1 MLAQNDRALAAL
13 GHAAILLPGLGMLAP
28 VMLWCLLRER
38 SFNMRFQLLQAAAV
52 QAVLPV
58 MALLAG
64 LLSLILT
71 LLVSLVVGLIIRA
84 QGGGSEAILGLLAV
98 MRVVALALALLLAGA
113 FILAALIAAAA
124 CLLGREFR
132 YPWLGNWLSRYLKND
147 DGSGE
152 EHWLAAVCHLGA
164 FHGLSGL
171 AAAALAGLLQRNRSE
186 PLHFQCLQAAA
197 YQGAGVVVS
206 LITGGLVFALALL
219 SAGGLA
225 LTGGEFSG
233 LSGLFSALAAFFS
246 LLCLGT
252 WLLFLPL
259 YQTLPLVAAYRLV
272 QKRNYVY
279 PLLGR
284 QVRQWIRNSQAQS
297 D

>member
-28 VMLWCLLRER
+28 VLLWCLLRGR

-58 MALLAG
+58 VTLLAG

-71 LLVSLVVGLIIRA
+71 LLVSLIVGLIIRA

-98 MRVVALALALLLAGA
+98 TRVVALALALLLAGA

-124 CLLGREFR
+124 CLLGRDFS
-132 YPWLGNWLSRYLKND
+132 YPWLGKWLSRYLKND

-152 EHWLAAVCHLGA
+152 EHWLAAVCHLGV

-171 AAAALAGLLQRNRSE
+171 AAAALAGLLQRSRSE
-186 PLHFQCLQAAA
+186 LLRFQCLQAAV

-206 LITGGLVFALALL
+206 LIAGGLVFTLALL

-233 LSGLFSALAAFFS
+233 LSGLISAVAAFFS
-246 LLCLGT
+246 LVCLGT
-252 WLLFLPL
+252 LLLFLPL
-259 YQTLPLVAAYRLV
+259 YQTLPLLAAYRLM
-272 QKRNYVY
+272 QRKDYAY

-284 QVRQWIRNSQAQS
+284 QVRQWVSSSQTLS